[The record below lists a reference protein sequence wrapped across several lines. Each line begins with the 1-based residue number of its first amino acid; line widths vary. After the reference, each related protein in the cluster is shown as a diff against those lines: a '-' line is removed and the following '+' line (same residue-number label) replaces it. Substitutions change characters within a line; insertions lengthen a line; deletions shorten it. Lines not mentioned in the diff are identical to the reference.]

1 MLQTKQPIHIAIH
14 INYAMSSE
22 HQEASGI
29 PGRASGEK
37 INVGVLGATGAVGQ
51 KFIRLLSTHPWFHI
65 QAVAA
70 SERSKGKAYR
80 EAAHWVETIDIP
92 ASVADMQV
100 RGCTPEELSD
110 VQFVFS
116 GMDAAVAGPI
126 EKSFAEAGIPVVTN
140 ARNYRREP
148 HVPLLVPEVNPDHIT
163 QIEKQTFHPEGKG
176 FIVTNP
182 NCVCVPL
189 SLSLKPLIDRFGVK
203 SVMVTSMQ
211 AVSGAGYPGVPSL
224 DIMGN
229 VLPYISG
236 EEEKVMWEPQKVLG
250 KLQGDGTVTLAGLEI
265 HASAYRVALV
275 EGHLLSVVV
284 KLDTEGVSEEDAI
297 RAYHEWKSPLAEL
310 NLPSSPEH
318 PVKLM
323 ESPFHPQPRLHV
335 QEAGGMQV
343 SVGRV
348 RKAGLMDF
356 AYTALGHNTIR
367 GAAGGAVL
375 NAELLVKKGYLA

>member
-1 MLQTKQPIHIAIH
+1 MSATKRDDSTSPLP
-14 INYAMSSE
+14 
-22 HQEASGI
+22 
-29 PGRASGEK
+29 PGGAK
-37 INVGVLGATGAVGQ
+37 TNVGVLGATGAVGQ
-51 KFIRLLSTHPWFHI
+51 KFIRLLANHPWFTI
-65 QAVAA
+65 KAVAA
-70 SERSKGKAYR
+70 SERSKGKAYS
-80 EAAHWVETIDIP
+80 EAAHWIETSGIP
-92 ASVADMQV
+92 ESVAGMEV
-100 RGCTPEELSD
+100 RGCTPEELHD
-110 VQFVFS
+110 VDFVFS

-126 EKSFAEAGIPVVTN
+126 EQSFAEAGIPVVTN
-140 ARNYRREP
+140 ARNYRRDP

-163 QIEKQTFHPEGKG
+163 QIEKQRFHPEGKG

-189 SLSLKPLIDRFGVK
+189 SLSLKPLIDRFGVS

-211 AVSGAGYPGVPSL
+211 AVSGAGYPGVASL

-250 KLQGDGTVTLAGLEI
+250 KLQDDGTVALAGLEI
-265 HASAYRVALV
+265 HSSAYRVPLV

-284 KLDTEGVSEEDAI
+284 KLAQEGVSEEEANA
-297 RAYHEWKSPLAEL
+297 AYREWENPLTAL
-310 NLPSSPEH
+310 DLPSSPEH
-318 PVKLM
+318 PVKLL
-323 ESPFHPQPRLHV
+323 ENPFHPQPRLHV

-343 SVGRV
+343 SVGRM
-348 RKAGLMDF
+348 RKAGVFDM

-375 NAELLVKKGYLA
+375 NAELLCRKGYLGR